1 MLLILWKSLLKR
13 TWKELAGPLETV
25 NKGIGVRVTLINN
38 TFALVVLITSKCFTA
53 LFLPF
58 LLFKDLLM
66 VFCRLANTIVFA
78 WLSFGNSPLWEG
90 KTCAHF
96 LSSNFLSPL
105 LSEKTVC
112 CDVSFEFV
120 IQFANNVLAFS
131 FSTAAAAVSSLHG
144 IYSLL
149 LSLSTSEQSD
159 RQTSSCG
166 ASFQIR

>member
-1 MLLILWKSLLKR
+1 MR
-13 TWKELAGPLETV
+13 T
-25 NKGIGVRVTLINN
+25 
-38 TFALVVLITSKCFTA
+38 
-53 LFLPF
+53 
-58 LLFKDLLM
+58 LLF
-66 VFCRLANTIVFA
+66 
-78 WLSFGNSPLWEG
+78 
-90 KTCAHF
+90 
-96 LSSNFLSPL
+96 SNFLSPL

-112 CDVSFEFV
+112 CDVRFELV